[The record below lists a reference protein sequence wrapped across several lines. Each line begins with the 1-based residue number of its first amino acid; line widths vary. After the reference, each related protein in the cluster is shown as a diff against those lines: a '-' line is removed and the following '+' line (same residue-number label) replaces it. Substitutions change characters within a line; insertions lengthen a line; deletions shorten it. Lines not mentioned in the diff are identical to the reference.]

1 MIKINPVNTF
11 KTKASNM
18 VNEKVRKKA
27 EKKVMRDLNNRFGH
41 LMTKSEPEESEIRIS
56 LSERMFEQLIKGEV
70 VELEFLEQTVKICLQ
85 DIGYYRMEDIILK
98 AINEYQ
104 SK

>member
-1 MIKINPVNTF
+1 MIKIQPIKIPDF
-11 KTKASNM
+11 KPFEKA
-18 VNEKVRKKA
+18 RKKA
-27 EKKVMRDLNNRFGH
+27 EKQVMRDLKKNFGH

-56 LSERMFEQLIKGEV
+56 LSERMFEKLVKGEI
-70 VELEFLEQTVKICLQ
+70 VEIEFSDQTVKICLQ